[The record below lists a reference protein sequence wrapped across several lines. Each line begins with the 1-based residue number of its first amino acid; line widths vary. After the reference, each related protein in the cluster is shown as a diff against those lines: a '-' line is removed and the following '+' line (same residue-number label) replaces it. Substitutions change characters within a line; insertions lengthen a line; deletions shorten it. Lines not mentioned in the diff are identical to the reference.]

1 MTLKTAWKTVWELA
15 RDTALDWNRHE
26 GTRLG
31 ASLAFYA
38 VLSLAPLV
46 ILAVALAGYV
56 VGVGAAQEQVLLQFQ
71 QLIGPAGADA
81 VRSMIEHAQN
91 LHASSIVSVLG
102 ALTLLFGASQVF
114 SELQSALNKIWEID
128 TFKSGGIVAV
138 VRQRFFSV
146 GLVLA
151 IGLLLL
157 VSLLASAAIAAAGK
171 FMGGALPLPE
181 WVLGGLDFLLS
192 VIGTSALFAL
202 IFHYIP
208 DTRTRWVHSWIGG
221 LVTALLFSLGKSLIG
236 LYLGKASIGTEYG
249 EAGSLVVVVVWVY
262 YSSQIFYFG
271 AELTHVLSQ
280 DRATRARNARS
291 HNSGSR
297 NSSIITGRSKL
308 SWPGSWRRAASRAVN
323 RAVK

>member
-1 MTLKTAWKTVWELA
+1 MKWKTAGRTLWELA

-56 VGVGAAQEQVLLQFQ
+56 VGVESAQEQVLLQFQ
-71 QLIGPAGADA
+71 ALLGPAGANA
-81 VRSMIEHAQN
+81 VRSMIDHAKN
-91 LHASSIVSVLG
+91 LHATSLVSVLG
-102 ALTLLFGASQVF
+102 VLTLLFGASQVF

-128 TFKSGGIVAV
+128 TFKIGGLLALA
-138 VRQRFFSV
+138 RQRFFSV

-157 VSLLASAAIAAAGK
+157 VSLLASAAIAVIGK
-171 FMGGALPLPE
+171 FMGGALPMPE
-181 WVLGGLDFLLS
+181 WILGTFDFVLS

-202 IFHYIP
+202 IFHYMP
-208 DTRTRWVHSWIGG
+208 DTRTQWIHSWIGG
-221 LVTALLFSLGKSLIG
+221 LVTALLFSLGKSVIG

-280 DRATRARNARS
+280 DRATRSRNARS
-291 HNSGSR
+291 HNAGSS
-297 NSSIITGRSKL
+297 NASIITGSSKL
-308 SWPGSWRRAASRAVN
+308 LRPGSLGRAG
-323 RAVK
+323 K